1 MHIRNKTPMIVN
13 SKIND
18 RRKEQ
23 ALEGWMTKQTGT
35 YTHKKVQ
42 MKHGKVKETY
52 NIGRAWWCAHGVLR
66 MFKSLHK
73 WSTIG
78 VIISSNAYIKY
89 IVNMWL
95 NGVWM

>member
-1 MHIRNKTPMIVN
+1 MYIDIACKKIGNSLNVGRRHFWGARRRPVRLTHFEHMHIRNKTPMIVN

-23 ALEGWMTKQTGT
+23 ALEGWMTKTGT

-52 NIGRAWWCAHGVLR
+52 SIG
-66 MFKSLHK
+66 
-73 WSTIG
+73 
-78 VIISSNAYIKY
+78 
-89 IVNMWL
+89 
-95 NGVWM
+95 